1 MPLGSLSCCQRFALC
16 AGLCPISHIFNEGS
30 EHHWPRV
37 VKVDF
42 FFFQAESELGVCCL
56 SQNSA
61 SFPTGEHF
69 SIFYLIRP
77 MEIGNDRRVS
87 SDTAPIS

>member
-42 FFFQAESELGVCCL
+42 FFSKQKV
-56 SQNSA
+56 NSVSA
-61 SFPTGEHF
+61 AFLRILLHF
-69 SIFYLIRP
+69 RL
-77 MEIGNDRRVS
+77 EN
-87 SDTAPIS
+87 ISAFFI